1 MQIDLETIRSSIKHS
16 GEVRIHLTW
25 GRTGFY
31 RARMWH
37 PDGFTIG
44 TAGGCG
50 YDKGGA
56 ALGEALA
63 FLFGPELA
71 ALPDS
76 DMHYVRE
83 LGQKDKSY
91 KEGQYGMTRICDEK
105 GTRIILDGGCGL
117 SCMLGVLTRLGFSNV
132 REISTGKNSTLI
144 LATGL
149 DSKRMVA

>member
-1 MQIDLETIRSSIKHS
+1 MQIDLETMRSSIKHS

-25 GRTGFY
+25 GRTNFC

-44 TAGGCG
+44 SAGGCG

-76 DMHYVRE
+76 DMHYVRTPAPMPAAW
-83 LGQKDKSY
+83 QDKEY
-91 KEGQYGMTRICDEK
+91 KSGQYGMTRTRDEK
-105 GTRIILDGGCGL
+105 CTRTILDGACGL
-117 SCMLGVLTRLGFSNV
+117 SCMLGVLTR
-132 REISTGKNSTLI
+132 
-144 LATGL
+144 
-149 DSKRMVA
+149 